1 MENVKLLEEYDYFQQ
16 TLFDCWLEMCHVYV
30 AYSDR
35 KDLLDTTLAWR
46 ELITSEIK
54 LLELEADKESRE
66 KYIKLRTSELISG
79 DYKKEL
85 SLKRL
90 YALVSEVITLSED
103 LITIAREK
111 TDNVGTKFVSR
122 AILDTNNSKVDSGV
136 DLVIQAMKQLR
147 KLVPIG

>member
-1 MENVKLLEEYDYFQQ
+1 MENIELLKDYDYFQQ

-46 ELITSEIK
+46 ELIASEIK
-54 LLELEADKESRE
+54 LLELEDDKESRE
-66 KYIKLRTSELISG
+66 KHIKLRTSELISG
-79 DYKKEL
+79 DYEKEL

-103 LITIAREK
+103 LITKAQEK
-111 TDNVGTKFVSR
+111 TDTVGTMFVSR
-122 AILDTNNSKVDSGV
+122 AILDTKDSKADSGV